1 MKKILSVLLVF
12 LMVLVL
18 SGCDETVSQ
27 SKCGD
32 NGVWHQTTLTPS
44 NDGYCIYDTYYT
56 QEEVDSL
63 LIQQNIEIRQDLMEY
78 YIQSYDGKLYN
89 NCRIEDS
96 VKVCDEIE
104 MFIDYGLNIRTAQD
118 LLDLVDNMEDVI
130 TSLEQRIEENFY
142 TKDELDEGFEDV
154 RLYLE
159 DLQEQ
164 VDELQA
170 QIDELNE

>member
-12 LMVLVL
+12 VMVLVL
-18 SGCDETVSQ
+18 SGC
-27 SKCGD
+27 SKVD
-32 NGVWHQTTLTPS
+32 AFPQ
-44 NDGYCIYDTYYT
+44 DTYYT
-56 QEEVDSL
+56 QEEVD
-63 LIQQNIEIRQDLMEY
+63 
-78 YIQSYDGKLYN
+78 
-89 NCRIEDS
+89 
-96 VKVCDEIE
+96 E
-104 MFIDYGLNIRTAQD
+104 MFRQEGVDGANDDLYVMALIIDD
-118 LLDLVDNMEDVI
+118 
-130 TSLEQRIEENFY
+130 FY